1 MPGDHD
7 SQLLKGVLGLLLLHL
22 LAEHESYGYEVVQ
35 RLHELGLTEV
45 AAGTVYPALSRLERE
60 KRLTRPA
67 GRLERGPGPQVL
79 PADQGRLR
87 RARGRHRPMG
97 VTRRPRVRPAV
108 PPRPRSLERPLTVSH
123 DVNLVDRLRIE
134 RVVWSLDQRLYD
146 LPRKTRIARRRELRD
161 NLLAAAHDVGTAA
174 ALRDVGDSGTLA
186 AEYVEAELGPGPRHS
201 WIAAGLFLLTAS
213 LLLTSVLFDAA
224 DAFGDGIL
232 AGNPDA
238 SGTFT
243 WPGIS
248 LLQSEVTFTVADG
261 DHTSTGGAFTP
272 LTWLLLIGGTIAVG
286 RLWRALPIWRRRR
299 AG

>member
-1 MPGDHD
+1 M
-7 SQLLKGVLGLLLLHL
+7 
-22 LAEHESYGYEVVQ
+22 
-35 RLHELGLTEV
+35 
-45 AAGTVYPALSRLERE
+45 
-60 KRLTRPA
+60 
-67 GRLERGPGPQVL
+67 
-79 PADQGRLR
+79 
-87 RARGRHRPMG
+87 
-97 VTRRPRVRPAV
+97 
-108 PPRPRSLERPLTVSH
+108 SH

-146 LPRKTRIARRRELRD
+146 LPRKTRVARRRELRD

-174 ALRDVGDSGTLA
+174 ALRDIGDSGTLA
-186 AEYVEAELGPGPRHS
+186 AEYVDAELGPGPRHS
-201 WIAAGLFLLTAS
+201 WIAAGILLLTAS

-224 DAFGDGIL
+224 DAFGEGIL
-232 AGNPDA
+232 ADA

-248 LLQSEVTFTVADG
+248 LLQSEVSFNVAGG
-261 DHTSTGGAFTP
+261 DYTSTGGAFTP